1 MNHGT
6 AILGMMF
13 LVFLVLDQFNPMM
26 NFTDNTISRWLL
38 AALCLGAVARSIL
51 GWRQEGRNEVK
62 NTSLFSPSCTVRYD
76 RSGNTAR
83 CRTGRRY

>member
-1 MNHGT
+1 MSKAMKWMNHGT

-26 NFTDNTISRWLL
+26 NFTDNAISRWLL

-51 GWRQEGRNEVK
+51 DWRREGGNERK
-62 NTSLFSPSCTVRYD
+62 SHEHS
-76 RSGNTAR
+76 
-83 CRTGRRY
+83 

>member
-26 NFTDNTISRWLL
+26 NFVDNGISRCLL
-38 AALCLGAVARSIL
+38 AAFCICGISRSVLC
-51 GWRQEGRNEVK
+51 WRNNE
-62 NTSLFSPSCTVRYD
+62 R
-76 RSGNTAR
+76 
-83 CRTGRRY
+83 